1 MVDKWPK
8 IFILLKLNLWIH
20 ASSHDTNLNFFEWA
34 IFDDDTLGW
43 RLDSRMTD
51 KGLSLSHPI
60 CFHFWV
66 YEFRVGIRISKGV
79 GREIIFQGKTFGH
92 FGWPPFRLNWLTVIL
107 VKQGSETQENYS
119 YQDQMYTSYFFFC
132 LKTFF
137 ESLIYESKRNICIK
151 SDIGKPHNLPKRLKQ
166 IQIEEFF
173 LLNNHDF

>member
-1 MVDKWPK
+1 MYW
-8 IFILLKLNLWIH
+8 KLTNGKRSLFFNNLWIH

-79 GREIIFQGKTFGH
+79 GRDHFSRQNFWTF
-92 FGWPPFRLNWLTVIL
+92 WMAAISTQLTNCDL
-107 VKQGSETQENYS
+107 GQAG
-119 YQDQMYTSYFFFC
+119 
-132 LKTFF
+132 
-137 ESLIYESKRNICIK
+137 KRNARKLLISRSNVIVSILLASISFSIWKLSIK
-151 SDIGKPHNLPKRLKQ
+151 V
-166 IQIEEFF
+166 
-173 LLNNHDF
+173 

>member
-1 MVDKWPK
+1 MQKYRSEINPYSRCLYTYTFGQRTQLGSWVHYPKEMVDKWPK

-66 YEFRVGIRISKGV
+66 YEFRVGIRISK
-79 GREIIFQGKTFGH
+79 RERRDHFSRQNFWTF
-92 FGWPPFRLNWLTVIL
+92 WMAAISTQLTNCDL
-107 VKQGSETQENYS
+107 GQAG
-119 YQDQMYTSYFFFC
+119 
-132 LKTFF
+132 
-137 ESLIYESKRNICIK
+137 KRNARK
-151 SDIGKPHNLPKRLKQ
+151 
-166 IQIEEFF
+166 
-173 LLNNHDF
+173 LLISRSNV